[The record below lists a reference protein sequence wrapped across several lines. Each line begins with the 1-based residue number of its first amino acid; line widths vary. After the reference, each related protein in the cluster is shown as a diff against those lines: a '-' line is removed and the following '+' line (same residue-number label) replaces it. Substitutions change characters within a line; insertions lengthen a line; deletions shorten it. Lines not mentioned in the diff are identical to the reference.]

1 MLTGTWKLADFMVN
15 GTYPL
20 KKVDQ
25 DLWMWYTKHG
35 PKQPCWY
42 VSDHYVEDGGS
53 WSNRRCLARI
63 ADVNTSPS
71 GDIFIP
77 HQSQTAANWVL
88 TGASVFVPQM
98 TYSLLQRY
106 EAVLRQNQELKV
118 ENANLKQENEK
129 LKMQADQLQLELQH
143 LEKKHGQDLLEPA
156 PSSVCAEGKG
166 MPLLQPPP
174 PPRVPDLGPYGKGK
188 PAEEG
193 EQGKGKSSPSAQWIA
208 GQSGAKAPT
217 GWKNYMV
224 PLLAVA
230 QLNSW
235 CMLSLVGCM
244 CCSCCACVQC
254 I

>member
-1 MLTGTWKLADFMVN
+1 
-15 GTYPL
+15 
-20 KKVDQ
+20 
-25 DLWMWYTKHG
+25 
-35 PKQPCWY
+35 
-42 VSDHYVEDGGS
+42 
-53 WSNRRCLARI
+53 
-63 ADVNTSPS
+63 
-71 GDIFIP
+71 
-77 HQSQTAANWVL
+77 
-88 TGASVFVPQM
+88 M

-143 LEKKHGQDLLEPA
+143 LEKKHGQDLQEPA
-156 PSSVCAEGKG
+156 PSSVRAEGPG
-166 MPLLQPPP
+166 MPLLPPP

-188 PAEEG
+188 PAEDG
-193 EQGKGKSSPSAQWIA
+193 EQGKGESSPSAQWIA
-208 GQSGAKAPT
+208 GQPGAKVPT